1 MGPGQ
6 DVSPGQAV
14 GPRPLAGPASQE
26 RQAKPSLPPSLWDF
40 LSFHEAQ
47 EAEALELSGSGAWV

>member
-1 MGPGQ
+1 M
-6 DVSPGQAV
+6 DVNPGQAV

-26 RQAKPSLPPSLWDF
+26 RQAKPSLPPFLWDF